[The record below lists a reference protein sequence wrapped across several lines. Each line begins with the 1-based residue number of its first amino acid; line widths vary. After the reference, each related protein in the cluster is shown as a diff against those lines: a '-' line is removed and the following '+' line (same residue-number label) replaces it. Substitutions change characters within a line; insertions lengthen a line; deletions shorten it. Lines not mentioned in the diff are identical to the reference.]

1 MGRHSPHTN
10 QPNRRIPRP
19 WQSRS
24 PNRSLR
30 ALGDFGRFDAGVS
43 AERGLVVFALNGHGL
58 PALTNPRPA
67 LFERSQSGGNPQ
79 MFCVAHSEDGQRRTI
94 SRILLAE
101 DTRMRNQFSSHL
113 RASTDIPTDR
123 WMFSLPTN
131 IGHVSRRAGR
141 ILSPTCNQVA
151 FPFVV
156 PVSRATI
163 RGCGEMIR
171 RRNRFN
177 H

>member
-67 LFERSQSGGNPQ
+67 LFERSQSGGNPR
-79 MFCVAHSEDGQRRTI
+79 MFYVAHSEDATPNHLTDTTRRGHTNEE
-94 SRILLAE
+94 SILLSSKSVNRYSNGQMDVLPPHEHRPRFATRRKNSFP
-101 DTRMRNQFSSHL
+101 DLQSSGLSIRRSGQQSDDPRMR
-113 RASTDIPTDR
+113 
-123 WMFSLPTN
+123 
-131 IGHVSRRAGR
+131 
-141 ILSPTCNQVA
+141 
-151 FPFVV
+151 
-156 PVSRATI
+156 
-163 RGCGEMIR
+163 
-171 RRNRFN
+171 
-177 H
+177 